1 MVSGSSSLLFSGSSA
16 RPHFIFS
23 NVHVLFLS
31 ASWRQPFFLAF
42 PVKISTFFFIFFLK
56 NFVFFSVGQLK
67 AAPFFS
73 PPSTMCCFLV
83 FSFFLFFSP
92 FWGFFSPFRTRRF
105 SYTVPCPA
113 SRLSRIHAKA
123 PNKVRGLKAGSSRR
137 LNPKLVKKRCL
148 EYPWRGLAFGQ
159 CFSQWKVGV
168 EIKNF

>member
-42 PVKISTFFFIFFLK
+42 PVKFLTFFFIFF
-56 NFVFFSVGQLK
+56 FVFFSVGQLK

-83 FSFFLFFSP
+83 FSLFLFFSP

-105 SYTVPCPA
+105 SYTVQCPA
-113 SRLSRIHAKA
+113 RRLSRIHARA

-137 LNPKLVKKRCL
+137 LNPKLVNKRAAARL
-148 EYPWRGLAFGQ
+148 LVSVSVNESLV
-159 CFSQWKVGV
+159 SK
-168 EIKNF
+168 